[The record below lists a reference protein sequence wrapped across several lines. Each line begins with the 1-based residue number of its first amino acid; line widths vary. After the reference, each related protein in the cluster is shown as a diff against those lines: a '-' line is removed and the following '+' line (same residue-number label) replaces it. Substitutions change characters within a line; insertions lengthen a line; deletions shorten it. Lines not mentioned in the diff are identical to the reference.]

1 MATYS
6 KTRWW
11 SHWEVLHQ
19 IMVQFG
25 DVEHYLTNVDVGA
38 AVTHSQLLTLI
49 QDAHESQVL
58 HLELAAV
65 INAGQYFVKAT
76 YRLEGDGLLIL
87 QVYEEISKVRAVIWS
102 AHYPNVAAFAQ
113 WITKADANLQ
123 QH

>member
-1 MATYS
+1 M
-6 KTRWW
+6 
-11 SHWEVLHQ
+11 
-19 IMVQFG
+19 
-25 DVEHYLTNVDVGA
+25 
-38 AVTHSQLLTLI
+38 
-49 QDAHESQVL
+49 L

>member
-25 DVEHYLTNVDVGA
+25 DVEHFLTNVHVGA
-38 AVTHSQLLTLI
+38 AVTHSQLLNI
-49 QDAHESQVL
+49 VQDAHESQVL

-76 YRLEGDGLLIL
+76 YQLEEDGLIL
-87 QVYEEISKVRAVIWS
+87 QAYEEIAKVRAVIRS
-102 AHYPNVAAFAQ
+102 AHYPTVAAFAQ
-113 WITKADANLQ
+113 WIAKVDANLQ

>member
-11 SHWEVLHQ
+11 SHWEVLYQ

-25 DVEHYLTNVDVGA
+25 DVEHFLTNVDVGA
-38 AVTHSQLLTLI
+38 AATHSQLLNI
-49 QDAHESQVL
+49 VQDAHKSQVL

-76 YRLEGDGLLIL
+76 YQLEGDGLIL
-87 QVYEEISKVRAVIWS
+87 QAYEEIAKVRAVIQS
-102 AHYPNVAAFAQ
+102 AHYPKVAAFAQ
-113 WITKADANLQ
+113 WIAKVDANLQ